1 MHESSYSRWKMAFW
15 DSFFLIIAVLVVLW
29 FFIRGFRLVR
39 DDDVGIVTRNM
50 FGPTLPQG
58 QIIATKG
65 EVGVQADI
73 LMPGLYWRI
82 PIIWKIERAPV
93 TKIKPGTIGIVE
105 SVEGRPIPTG
115 RLLADE
121 VPCNSFQ
128 DAKAFLDN
136 GGCKGPQVDTLRPGT
151 YRINTKVF
159 RIQEVPATE
168 VGREQVGVAIALD
181 GIPLPSGYNV
191 APEPAGDHKHFQDGQ
206 AFIRNQGYRGP
217 QLETLQPGEYYINPL
232 LFDVAMSDVAIV
244 PPGYVAVIISSVG
257 MELEKPPKEAPPVS
271 ETPNLG
277 QPVHELAETPLITS
291 KSERGILMEPVA
303 PGKYNL
309 NRIAYRVEYVPTSA
323 ITIDW
328 GEKNIVRETRTPFVP
343 GKPEGGESS
352 KVSEFFAYSQLKF
365 TSKDGFQLEVEVRL
379 IIRIPP
385 VNAPYVIARFGTV
398 TNLIEQVA
406 HPLIDSSFRNE
417 AGDRAAMDFVH
428 SRSTIQ
434 SAALEKVRKEFTS
447 YHVEVQGLLIAY
459 IKVDEKLLETQTRK
473 EIAVQQQQQ
482 YEQEAKAQERRIAVA
497 EKTARAD
504 KQVDVITAKL
514 SIDIATD
521 KAEALRKEAEGIR
534 DSTMTRADG
543 LSYEA
548 RKVGEGT
555 AAAYQAQTDVLGPE
569 RIAAIK
575 LIQEVA
581 AGKVTIT
588 PNVLVSGGENSPGGN
603 LINAILATWLTRE
616 APQDPGQKN

>member
-1 MHESSYSRWKMAFW
+1 MAFL
-15 DSFFLIIAVLVVLW
+15 DSFFIIVAVLVVLW
-29 FFIRGFRLVR
+29 FILKGFTLVR
-39 DDDVGIVTRNM
+39 DDDVGIVTRKM

-93 TKIKPGTIGIVE
+93 TKIKPGSIGVVE
-105 SVEGRPIPTG
+105 SIEGKPIPTG

-128 DAKAFLDN
+128 DAKAFLNN

-151 YRINTKVF
+151 YRVNTKVF
-159 RIQEVPATE
+159 RIQEVPATV

-181 GIPLPSGYNV
+181 GIPLPSGFNV
-191 APEPAGDHKHFQDGQ
+191 APEPTGDHKHFQDGQ

-217 QLETLQPGEYYINPL
+217 QLETLQPGEYYINPR
-232 LFDVAMSDVAIV
+232 LFEVAMSEVAVI

-257 MELEKPPKEAPPVS
+257 KELEKPQHEAPPVS
-271 ETPNLG
+271 ATPNLN
-277 QPVHELAETPLITS
+277 QPLHEAAETPLITS
-291 KSERGILMEPVA
+291 KSERGILVEPIA

-309 NRIAYRVEYVPTSA
+309 NRIAYRAEMVPTSA

-328 GEKNIVRETRTPFVP
+328 AEKNVIRET
-343 GKPEGGESS
+343 KPYAVGSRESVES
-352 KVSEFFAYSQLKF
+352 VKVSEFFTYSQLKF

-385 VNAPYVIARFGTV
+385 ANAPYVIARFGTV

-434 SAALEKVRKEFTS
+434 SAALEKVRKEFIS

-459 IKVDEKLLETQTRK
+459 IKVDEKLLETQTKK

-504 KQVDVITAKL
+504 KQMDVITAKL

-521 KAEALRKEAEGIR
+521 KAEAFRKEAEGIR
-534 DSTMTRADG
+534 DATKTKADG
-543 LSYEA
+543 VSYEA
-548 RKVGEGT
+548 QKVGEGT
-555 AAAYQAQTDVLGPE
+555 AAAYKAQTDVLGPE

-575 LIQEVA
+575 LIQEIA

-588 PNVLVSGGENSPGGN
+588 PNVLVSGGENNQGGN
-603 LINAILATWLTRE
+603 LFNAILATWLTKE
-616 APQDPGQKN
+616 TTQIAKQQK

>member
-1 MHESSYSRWKMAFW
+1 VIAE
-15 DSFFLIIAVLVVLW
+15 LIILIG
-29 FFIRGFRLVR
+29 FFIIFVLPGFTLVR
-39 DDDVGIVTRNM
+39 DDEVGIVTRKMLGNS
-50 FGPTLPQG
+50 LPQG

-82 PIIWKIERAPV
+82 PVIWKIERAPV
-93 TKIKPGTIGIVE
+93 TMIKPAFIGVVE
-105 SVEGRPIPTG
+105 SIEGKPILTG
-115 RLLADE
+115 RLLGDE
-121 VPCNSFQ
+121 VDSNSFQ
-128 DAKAFLDN
+128 DAKAFLAN
-136 GGCKGPQVDTLRPGT
+136 GGCKGPQVAVLRPGT

-159 RIQEVPATE
+159 RIRESPAT
-168 VGREQVGVAIALD
+168 VVPRENVGVATAQD
-181 GIPLPSGYNV
+181 GTPLPSGFSI
-191 APEPAGDHKHFQDGQ
+191 APAPAADHKHFQDGQ
-206 AFIRNQGYRGP
+206 AFIRENGFRGP

-232 LFDVAMSDVAIV
+232 LFEVTMADVAIV

-257 MELEKPPKEAPPVS
+257 KELEKPQREAPKITD
-271 ETPNLG
+271 TPTLG
-277 QPVHELAETPLITS
+277 QPIHETVETPLITS
-291 KSERGILMEPVA
+291 KSERGILQEPVA

-309 NRIAYRVEYVPTSA
+309 NRIAYRAEMVPTSA

-328 GEKNIVRETRTPFVP
+328 AEKSMIRET
-343 GKPEGGESS
+343 KPYAISGGPSS
-352 KVSEFFAYSQLKF
+352 SVETYKVSEFFSYSQLKF

-385 VNAPYVIARFGTV
+385 ANAPYVIARFGSV
-398 TNLIEQVA
+398 NNLIEQVA

-428 SRSTIQ
+428 SRSMIQ
-434 SAALEKVRKEFTS
+434 SAALEKVRKEFES

-482 YEQEAKAQERRIAVA
+482 YDEEAKAQERRIAVA

-504 KQVDVITAKL
+504 KQMDVITAKL

-521 KAEALRKEAEGIR
+521 KAEAFRKEAEGIR
-534 DSTMTRADG
+534 DATKTKADG

-548 RKVGEGT
+548 EKVGEGT
-555 AAAYQAQTDVLGPE
+555 AAAYKAQTDVLGAE
-569 RIAAIK
+569 RVAAIK
-575 LIQEVA
+575 LIQEIA
-581 AGKVTIT
+581 AGNVTIT
-588 PNVLVSGGENSPGGN
+588 PNVLVSGEGGSGGN
-603 LINAILATWLTRE
+603 VVNAILATWLGQNT
-616 APQDPGQKN
+616 PQKTEQKK

>member
-1 MHESSYSRWKMAFW
+1 MAFL
-15 DSFFLIIAVLVVLW
+15 DSFLFIVAFLVVIW
-29 FFIRGFRLVR
+29 FILKGFTLVR
-39 DDDVGIVTRNM
+39 DDDVGIVTKKM
-50 FGPTLPQG
+50 FGATLPQG

-82 PIIWKIERAPV
+82 PIIWRIERAPV
-93 TKIKPGTIGIVE
+93 TKIKPAFIGVVE
-105 SVEGRPIPTG
+105 SIEGKPIPTG
-115 RLLADE
+115 RLLGDE

-128 DAKAFLDN
+128 DAKAFLNN

-159 RIQEVPATE
+159 RIQEVPAT
-168 VGREQVGVAIALD
+168 VVAREQVGVAIALD

-191 APEPAGDHKHFQDGQ
+191 APEPTGDHKHFQDGQ

-232 LFDVAMSDVAIV
+232 LFEVAMSEVAII

-257 MELEKPPKEAPPVS
+257 KELEKPQREAPPVS
-271 ETPNLG
+271 ATPSLG
-277 QPVHELAETPLITS
+277 QPLHEAAETPLITS
-291 KSERGILMEPVA
+291 KSERGILVEPIA

-309 NRIAYRVEYVPTSA
+309 NRIAYRAEMVPTSA

-328 GEKNIVRETRTPFVP
+328 AEKNVIRET
-343 GKPEGGESS
+343 KPYAIGSRESVES
-352 KVSEFFAYSQLKF
+352 VKVSEFFAYSQLKF

-385 VNAPYVIARFGTV
+385 ANAPYVIARFGTV

-434 SAALEKVRKEFTS
+434 SAALEKVRKEFIS

-459 IKVDEKLLETQTRK
+459 IKVDEKLLETQTKK

-504 KQVDVITAKL
+504 KQMDVITAKL

-521 KAEALRKEAEGIR
+521 KAEAFRKEAEGIR
-534 DSTMTRADG
+534 DATKTKADG
-543 LSYEA
+543 VSYEA
-548 RKVGEGT
+548 QKVGEGT
-555 AAAYQAQTDVLGPE
+555 AAAYKAQTDVLGPE

-575 LIQEVA
+575 LIQEIA

-588 PNVLVSGGENSPGGN
+588 PNVLVAGGENNQSGN
-603 LINAILATWLTRE
+603 LINAILATWLTKE
-616 APQDPGQKN
+616 TTQKAEQQK

>member
-1 MHESSYSRWKMAFW
+1 MAFF
-15 DSFFLIIAVLVVLW
+15 DSFLVIVAFLVVVW
-29 FFIRGFRLVR
+29 FILKGFTLVR
-39 DDDVGIVTRNM
+39 DDDVGIVTRKM
-50 FGPTLPQG
+50 FGSTLPQG

-93 TKIKPGTIGIVE
+93 TKIKPAFIGVVE
-105 SVEGRPIPTG
+105 SIEGKPIPTG

-128 DAKAFLDN
+128 DAQAFLNN

-159 RIQEVPATE
+159 RIQEVPAT
-168 VGREQVGVAIALD
+168 VVAREQVGVAIALD
-181 GIPLPSGYNV
+181 GISLPSGFNV
-191 APEPAGDHKHFQDGQ
+191 APEPTGDHKHFQDGQ

-232 LFDVAMSDVAIV
+232 LFEVEMTDVAIV

-257 MELEKPPKEAPPVS
+257 RELEKPQRNAPLIS

-277 QPVHELAETPLITS
+277 QPLHETIETPLITS
-291 KSERGILMEPVA
+291 KNERGILVEPIA

-309 NRIAYRVEYVPTSA
+309 NRIAYRAEIVPTSA

-328 GEKNIVRETRTPFVP
+328 AEKNIIRET
-343 GKPEGGESS
+343 KPYAAGSRDSVESV
-352 KVSEFFAYSQLKF
+352 KVSEFFTYSQLKF

-385 VNAPYVIARFGTV
+385 ANAPYVIARFGTV

-428 SRSTIQ
+428 SRSVIQ
-434 SAALEKVRKEFTS
+434 SAALEKVRREFIS

-459 IKVDEKLLETQTRK
+459 IKVDEKLLETQTKK

-482 YEQEAKAQERRIAVA
+482 YEQEAKAQEQRIAVA

-504 KQVDVITAKL
+504 KQMDVITAKL

-521 KAEALRKEAEGIR
+521 KAQAFRKEAEGIR
-534 DSTMTRADG
+534 DATKTKADG
-543 LSYEA
+543 VSYEA
-548 RKVGEGT
+548 QKVGEGT
-555 AAAYQAQTDVLGPE
+555 AAAYKAQTDVLGPE

-575 LIQEVA
+575 LIQEIA

-588 PNVLVSGGENSPGGN
+588 PNVLVSGGENNQGGN
-603 LINAILATWLTRE
+603 LVNAILATWLTKE
-616 APQDPGQKN
+616 TTQKAEQQK

>member
-1 MHESSYSRWKMAFW
+1 MVLFE
-15 DSFFLIIAVLVVLW
+15 FFVWSVTIIAVLFLLW
-29 FFIRGFRLVR
+29 LFLAGFKLVR
-39 DDDVGIVTRNM
+39 DDDVGIVTKNM
-50 FGPTLPQG
+50 LGASLPQG

-82 PIIWKIERAPV
+82 PIIWKIERMPV
-93 TKIKPGTIGIVE
+93 TKIKPGSLGVVE
-105 SVEGRPIPTG
+105 SIEGKPIPTG

-191 APEPAGDHKHFQDGQ
+191 APDPTGDHKHFQDGQ
-206 AFIRNQGYRGP
+206 AFIRNQGFRGP

-257 MELEKPPKEAPPVS
+257 KDLEKPSKEAPPVS
-271 ETPNLG
+271 EMPTLG
-277 QPVHELAETPLITS
+277 HPTHEAAETPLITS
-291 KSERGILMEPVA
+291 KSERGILMDPVA
-303 PGKYNL
+303 PGKSQPEP
-309 NRIAYRVEYVPTSA
+309 YRVP
-323 ITIDW
+323 
-328 GEKNIVRETRTPFVP
+328 GRVRAHQRDHHRLGREECCPRDPDPLCP
-343 GKPEGGESS
+343 GRPDTGESS

-521 KAEALRKEAEGIR
+521 KAEAFRREAEGIR
-534 DSTMTRADG
+534 DATKTKADG

-548 RKVGEGT
+548 EKVGQGT
-555 AAAYQAQTDVLGPE
+555 AAAYKAQTDVLGPE

-575 LIQEVA
+575 LIQEIA
-581 AGKVTIT
+581 TGKVTIT
-588 PNVLVSGGENSPGGN
+588 PNVLVSGGDGSQSGN
-603 LINAILATWLTRE
+603 LINAILATWLTKDT
-616 APQDPGQKN
+616 PQNAEIKK

>member
-1 MHESSYSRWKMAFW
+1 MELF
-15 DSFFLIIAVLVVLW
+15 DFFLGSFIFIALLFMAW
-29 FFIRGFRLVR
+29 LFIAGFRLVR
-39 DDDVGIVTRNM
+39 DDDVGIVTRKM

-58 QIIATKG
+58 KIIATKG

-82 PIIWKIERAPV
+82 PIIWKIERMPV
-93 TKIKPGTIGIVE
+93 TKIKPASIGVVE
-105 SVEGRPIPTG
+105 SIEGRPIPTG

-121 VPCNSFQ
+121 VACNSFQ
-128 DAKAFLDN
+128 DAQAFLNN

-159 RIQEVPATE
+159 RIQEVPATI
-168 VGREQVGVAIALD
+168 VSREQVGVAIALD
-181 GIPLPSGYNV
+181 GISLPSGFNV
-191 APEPAGDHKHFQDGQ
+191 APEPTGDHKHFQDGQ

-232 LFDVAMSDVAIV
+232 LFEVAMSEVAVV

-257 MELEKPPKEAPPVS
+257 KELESPQKDAPPIS
-271 ETPNLG
+271 ATPNLG
-277 QPVHELAETPLITS
+277 QPLHETVETPLITS
-291 KSERGILMEPVA
+291 KSERGILVDPIA

-309 NRIAYRVEYVPTSA
+309 NRIAYRAEMVPTSA

-328 GEKNIVRETRTPFVP
+328 AEKNIIRETKTYAAGSR
-343 GKPEGGESS
+343 ESVES
-352 KVSEFFAYSQLKF
+352 MKVSEFFTYSQLKF

-385 VNAPYVIARFGTV
+385 ANAPYVIARFGTV

-428 SRSTIQ
+428 SRSIIQ

-459 IKVDEKLLETQTRK
+459 IKVDEKLLETQTKK

-504 KQVDVITAKL
+504 KQMDVITAKL

-521 KAEALRKEAEGIR
+521 KAEAFRKEAEGIR
-534 DSTMTRADG
+534 DATKTKADG

-548 RKVGEGT
+548 QKVGEGT
-555 AAAYQAQTDVLGPE
+555 AAAYKAQTDVLGPE

-575 LIQEVA
+575 LIQEIA

-588 PNVLVSGGENSPGGN
+588 PNVLVAGGEGNQSGN
-603 LINAILATWLTRE
+603 LINAILATWLTN
-616 APQDPGQKN
+616 DTMQKAEQKK

>member
-1 MHESSYSRWKMAFW
+1 MVLFELFLWSVIIIAALFIVW
-15 DSFFLIIAVLVVLW
+15 FFLA
-29 FFIRGFRLVR
+29 GFALVR
-39 DDDVGIVTRNM
+39 DDNVGIVTKNM
-50 FGPTLPQG
+50 FGTTLPQG

-73 LMPGLYWRI
+73 LMPGLYWRV
-82 PIIWKIERAPV
+82 PIIWRIEKGPV
-93 TKIKPGTIGIVE
+93 TKIKPGSLGVVE
-105 SVEGRPIPTG
+105 SIEGRPIPTG

-257 MELEKPPKEAPPVS
+257 MELEKPSHEAPPVS
-271 ETPNLG
+271 ETPTLG
-277 QPVHELAETPLITS
+277 HPTHEAAETPLITS
-291 KSERGILMEPVA
+291 KSERGILMDPVA

-309 NRIAYRVEYVPTSA
+309 NRIAYRAEFVPTSA

-328 GEKNIVRETRTPFVP
+328 GEKNVVRETRTTYIS
-343 GKPEGGESS
+343 GKSDSGESA

-428 SRSTIQ
+428 SRSVIQ
-434 SAALEKVRKEFTS
+434 MAALEKVRKEFTS

-482 YEQEAKAQERRIAVA
+482 YEQEAKAQEQRIAVA

-521 KAEALRKEAEGIR
+521 KAQALRKEAEGIR
-534 DSTMTRADG
+534 DSTKTKADG

-548 RKVGEGT
+548 QKVGEGT
-555 AAAYQAQTDVLGPE
+555 AAAYKAQTDVLGPE

-581 AGKVTIT
+581 AGNVTIT
-588 PNVLVSGGENSPGGN
+588 PNVLVSGGEGGQGSN
-603 LINAILATWLTRE
+603 LINAILATWLTKE
-616 APQDPGQKN
+616 TPQKAEIKK

>member
-1 MHESSYSRWKMAFW
+1 MIELI
-15 DSFFLIIAVLVVLW
+15 FLGIVILIFVLTGLT
-29 FFIRGFRLVR
+29 LVR
-39 DDDVGIVTRNM
+39 DDEVGIVTRKM

-58 QIIATKG
+58 QIIATKK

-73 LMPGLYWRI
+73 LMPGLYFRI
-82 PIIWKIERAPV
+82 PLFWKIQRAPV
-93 TKIKPGTIGIVE
+93 TKIRPSFIGVVE
-105 SVEGRPIPTG
+105 SIEGRPIPTG

-121 VPCNSFQ
+121 IDCNSFQ
-128 DAKAFLDN
+128 DARKFLEH
-136 GGCKGPQVDTLRPGT
+136 GGCKGPQVAALRPGS

-159 RIQEVPATE
+159 RI
-168 VGREQVGVAIALD
+168 RELPVTVVSKERVGVAIALD
-181 GIPLPSGYNV
+181 GIPLPSGYSV
-191 APEPAGDHKHFQDGQ
+191 APEPVGDHKHFQDGQ
-206 AFIRNQGYRGP
+206 AFIANKGFRGP
-217 QLETLQPGEYYINPL
+217 QLETLQPGEYYMNPL
-232 LFDVAMSDVAIV
+232 LFEVNMSDVATV

-257 MELEKPPKEAPPVS
+257 RDLEKPQPEAP
-271 ETPNLG
+271 EITQDPNLE
-277 QPVHELAETPLITS
+277 QPLHETIETPLITS
-291 KSERGILMEPVA
+291 KSERGILREPVA

-309 NRIAYRVEYVPTSA
+309 NRIAYRAELVPTSA

-328 GEKNIVRETRTPFVP
+328 AEKPGIRETKVP
-343 GKPEGGESS
+343 SIAPKPENIETP
-352 KVSEFFAYSQLKF
+352 KVAEFFSYSELKF

-385 VNAPYVIARFGTV
+385 SNAPYVIARFGSV
-398 TNLIEQVA
+398 NNLIEQVA

-434 SAALEKVRKEFTS
+434 SAALDKVKKEFTS

-482 YEQEAKAQERRIAVA
+482 YSEEAKAQEQRIAVS

-504 KQVDVITAKL
+504 KQMDVITAKL

-521 KAEALRKEAEGIR
+521 KAQALRKEAEGIR
-534 DSTMTRADG
+534 DSTKTQADG
-543 LSYEA
+543 LAYEA
-548 RKVGEGT
+548 QKVGEGT
-555 AAAYQAQTDVLGPE
+555 AAAYKAQTDVLGPE

-575 LIQEVA
+575 LIQEIA
-581 AGKVTIT
+581 NGKVTIT
-588 PNVLVSGGENSPGGN
+588 PNVLVSGDNNQGGN
-603 LINAILATWLTRE
+603 LVNAILATWLTNG
-616 APQDPGQKN
+616 APERIPEKPKSPE

>member
-1 MHESSYSRWKMAFW
+1 MAFL
-15 DSFFLIIAVLVVLW
+15 DSFFIIVVFLVVVW
-29 FFIRGFRLVR
+29 FILRGFTLVR
-39 DDDVGIVTRNM
+39 DDDVGIVTRKM

-82 PIIWKIERAPV
+82 PIIWRIERAPV
-93 TKIKPGTIGIVE
+93 TRIKPAFIGVVE
-105 SVEGRPIPTG
+105 SIEGKPIPTG

-128 DAKAFLDN
+128 DAQAFLNN

-159 RIQEVPATE
+159 KIQEVPATI
-168 VGREQVGVAIALD
+168 VAREQVGVAIALD
-181 GIPLPSGYNV
+181 GISLPGGYNV
-191 APEPAGDHKHFQDGQ
+191 APEPTGDHKHFQDGQ

-217 QLETLQPGEYYINPL
+217 QLETLQPGEYYINPR
-232 LFDVAMSDVAIV
+232 LFEVAMSEVAIV

-257 MELEKPPKEAPPVS
+257 KELEKSPKNAPLIS
-271 ETPNLG
+271 DTPTLG
-277 QPVHELAETPLITS
+277 QPLHDAVETPLITS
-291 KSERGILMEPVA
+291 RNERGILVDPVA

-309 NRIAYRVEYVPTSA
+309 NRIAYRAEIVPTSA

-328 GEKNIVRETRTPFVP
+328 AEKNVIRET
-343 GKPEGGESS
+343 KPYATVNQESGESA
-352 KVSEFFAYSQLKF
+352 KVSEFFTYSQLKF

-385 VNAPYVIARFGTV
+385 ANAPYVIARFGTV

-428 SRSTIQ
+428 SRSVIQ
-434 SAALEKVRKEFTS
+434 SAALEKVRKEFIS

-459 IKVDEKLLETQTRK
+459 IKVDEKLLETQTKK

-482 YEQEAKAQERRIAVA
+482 YEQEAKAQEQRIAVA

-504 KQVDVITAKL
+504 KQMDVITAKL

-521 KAEALRKEAEGIR
+521 KAEALRKEAEGVR
-534 DSTMTRADG
+534 DSTKTRADG

-548 RKVGEGT
+548 QKVGEGT
-555 AAAYQAQTDVLGPE
+555 AAAYKAQTDVLGPE

-575 LIQEVA
+575 LIQEIA
-581 AGKVTIT
+581 AGNVTIT
-588 PNVLVSGGENSPGGN
+588 PNVLVSGGESNQSGN

-616 APQDPGQKN
+616 KPQPAEQKK

>member
-1 MHESSYSRWKMAFW
+1 MVLLELFVV
-15 DSFFLIIAVLVVLW
+15 SFMIVAVLFVLW
-29 FFIRGFRLVR
+29 FIIAGFALVR
-39 DDDVGIVTRNM
+39 DDDVGIVTRKM

-73 LMPGLYWRI
+73 LMPGLYWMI
-82 PIIWKIERAPV
+82 PIIWKIEKAPV
-93 TKIKPGTIGIVE
+93 TKIKPGFLGVVE
-105 SVEGRPIPTG
+105 SIEGKPIVTG

-121 VPCNSFQ
+121 VPSNSFQ
-128 DAKAFLDN
+128 DAKAFLNN

-159 RIQEVPATE
+159 KILEVPATE
-168 VGREQVGVAIALD
+168 VGREQVGIAIALD

-191 APEPAGDHKHFQDGQ
+191 APEPESDHKHFQDGQ
-206 AFIRNQGYRGP
+206 AFIRNGGYRGP

-232 LFDVAMSDVAIV
+232 LFNIAMTDVAIV

-257 MELEKPPKEAPPVS
+257 MELEKPQKRAPAIAEEP
-271 ETPNLG
+271 TLG
-277 QPVHELAETPLITS
+277 QPVHEHAETPLITS
-291 KSERGILMEPVA
+291 KSERGILMDPVA

-309 NRIAYRVEYVPTSA
+309 NRIAYRAEFVPTSA

-328 GEKNIVRETRTPFVP
+328 GEKNVVRETRTPYVAGRP
-343 GKPEGGESS
+343 DSVESA

-428 SRSTIQ
+428 SRSVIQ

-459 IKVDEKLLETQTRK
+459 IKVDEKLLETQTKK

-504 KQVDVITAKL
+504 KQTDVIAAKL

-521 KAEALRKEAEGIR
+521 KAEAMRKEAEGIR
-534 DSTMTRADG
+534 DATRTKADG
-543 LSYEA
+543 ASYEA
-548 RKVGEGT
+548 QKVGEGT
-555 AAAYQAQTDVLGPE
+555 AAAYKAQTDVLGPE

-581 AGKVTIT
+581 AGNITIT
-588 PNVLVSGGENSPGGN
+588 PNVLVAGGEAGQGSN
-603 LINAILATWLTRE
+603 LFNAILASWLTKE
-616 APQDPGQKN
+616 TPQKPEMKK

>member
-1 MHESSYSRWKMAFW
+1 MELF
-15 DSFFLIIAVLVVLW
+15 DFFLWSLILITLLFLAWLFIA
-29 FFIRGFRLVR
+29 GFRLVR
-39 DDDVGIVTRNM
+39 DDDVGIVTRKM
-50 FGPTLPQG
+50 FGSTLPQG

-82 PIIWKIERAPV
+82 PIIWKIERMPV
-93 TKIKPGTIGIVE
+93 TKIKPASIGVVE
-105 SVEGRPIPTG
+105 SIEGKPIPTG
-115 RLLADE
+115 RLLGDE

-128 DAKAFLDN
+128 DAKVFLDN

-159 RIQEVPATE
+159 KIQEVPAT
-168 VGREQVGVAIALD
+168 VVAREQVGVAIALD
-181 GIPLPSGYNV
+181 GISLPGGFNV
-191 APEPAGDHKHFQDGQ
+191 APEPTGDHKHFQDGQ

-232 LFDVAMSDVAIV
+232 LFEVAMSEVAVV

-257 MELEKPPKEAPPVS
+257 KELEKPQVEAPPITA
-271 ETPNLG
+271 TPNLG
-277 QPVHELAETPLITS
+277 QPLHETVETPLITS
-291 KSERGILMEPVA
+291 KSERGILVDPVA

-309 NRIAYRVEYVPTSA
+309 NRIAYRAEMVPTSA

-328 GEKNIVRETRTPFVP
+328 AEKNIIRETKTMVQGRADPT
-343 GKPEGGESS
+343 ESV
-352 KVSEFFAYSQLKF
+352 KVSEFFTYSQLKF

-385 VNAPYVIARFGTV
+385 ANAPYVIARFGTV

-428 SRSTIQ
+428 SRSMIQ

-459 IKVDEKLLETQTRK
+459 IKVDEKLLETQTKK

-504 KQVDVITAKL
+504 KQMDVITAKL

-521 KAEALRKEAEGIR
+521 KAEAFRREAEGIR
-534 DSTMTRADG
+534 DATKTKADG

-548 RKVGEGT
+548 QKVGEGT
-555 AAAYQAQTDVLGPE
+555 AAAYKAQTDVLGPE

-575 LIQEVA
+575 LIQEIA

-588 PNVLVSGGENSPGGN
+588 PNVLVSGGENNQSGN
-603 LINAILATWLTRE
+603 LINAILATWLTNDATE
-616 APQDPGQKN
+616 KAEQKK

>member
-1 MHESSYSRWKMAFW
+1 MALL
-15 DSFFLIIAVLVVLW
+15 DSIFFSIAFLVAAWFVL
-29 FFIRGFRLVR
+29 RGFTLVR
-39 DDDVGIVTRNM
+39 DDDVGIVTRKM
-50 FGPTLPQG
+50 FGPILPQG

-82 PIIWKIERAPV
+82 PVIWKIERAPV
-93 TKIKPGTIGIVE
+93 TKIKPGSIGVVE
-105 SVEGRPIPTG
+105 SIEGKPIPTG

-159 RIQEVPATE
+159 KIQEVPATV

-181 GIPLPSGYNV
+181 GISLPGGFNV
-191 APEPAGDHKHFQDGQ
+191 APEPTGDHKHFQDGQ

-232 LFDVAMSDVAIV
+232 LFEVAMAEVAVV

-257 MELEKPPKEAPPVS
+257 KELEKPQRNAPPVS
-271 ETPNLG
+271 EFPTLG
-277 QPVHELAETPLITS
+277 QPLHETVETPLITS
-291 KSERGILMEPVA
+291 KNERGILVEPIA

-309 NRIAYRVEYVPTSA
+309 NRIAYRAEIVPTSA

-328 GEKNIVRETRTPFVP
+328 AEKNIIRETRTMVP
-343 GKPEGGESS
+343 GRAESVES
-352 KVSEFFAYSQLKF
+352 VKVSEFFTYSQLKF

-385 VNAPYVIARFGTV
+385 ANAPYVIARFGTV

-434 SAALEKVRKEFTS
+434 SAALEKVRREFIS

-521 KAEALRKEAEGIR
+521 RAEALRKEAEGVR
-534 DSTMTRADG
+534 DSTKTRADG
-543 LSYEA
+543 ISYEA
-548 RKVGEGT
+548 QKVGEGT
-555 AAAYQAQTDVLGPE
+555 AAAYKAQTDVLGPE

-575 LIQEVA
+575 LIQEIA
-581 AGKVTIT
+581 AGNVTIT
-588 PNVLVSGGENSPGGN
+588 PNVLVAGGDTNQGGN
-603 LINAILATWLTRE
+603 LVNAILATWLTKE
-616 APQDPGQKN
+616 TPQKAEQKK

>member
-1 MHESSYSRWKMAFW
+1 MAFLGFGFVEW
-15 DSFFLIIAVLVVLW
+15 VFLFIAFLFVFW
-29 FFIRGFRLVR
+29 FFVAGLRLVR
-39 DDDVGIVTRNM
+39 DDDVGIVTKKM
-50 FGPTLPQG
+50 FGRTLPQG

-93 TKIKPGTIGIVE
+93 TKIKPAFIGVVE
-105 SVEGRPIPTG
+105 SIEGKPIPTG

-128 DAKAFLDN
+128 DAQAFLTN
-136 GGCKGPQVDTLRPGT
+136 GGSKGPQVDTLRPGT

-159 RIQEVPATE
+159 RIQEVPATI

-181 GIPLPSGYNV
+181 GIPLPSGYNI
-191 APEPAGDHKHFQDGQ
+191 APEPTGDHKHFQDGQ
-206 AFIRNQGYRGP
+206 AFIRNQGFRGP
-217 QLETLQPGEYYINPL
+217 QLETLQPGDYYINPL
-232 LFDVAMSDVAIV
+232 LFEVALSDVAVV

-257 MELEKPPKEAPPVS
+257 KELEKPQVAAPPIS
-271 ETPNLG
+271 ATPNLG
-277 QPVHELAETPLITS
+277 QPVHEAAETPLITS
-291 KSERGILMEPVA
+291 KSERGILMEPIA

-309 NRIAYRVEYVPTSA
+309 NRLAYRAEMVPTSA

-328 GEKNIVRETRTPFVP
+328 AEKNIIRETRTMVP
-343 GKPEGGESS
+343 GRTDSVESV
-352 KVSEFFAYSQLKF
+352 KVSEFFTYSQLKF

-434 SAALEKVRKEFTS
+434 SAALEKVRREFTS

-459 IKVDEKLLETQTRK
+459 IKVDEKLLETQTKK

-521 KAEALRKEAEGIR
+521 RAEALRKEAEGIR
-534 DSTMTRADG
+534 DSTKTKADG

-548 RKVGEGT
+548 QKVGEGT
-555 AAAYQAQTDVLGPE
+555 AAAYKSQTDVLGPE

-575 LIQEVA
+575 LIQEIA

-588 PNVLVSGGENSPGGN
+588 PNVLVAGGEGSQGGN
-603 LINAILATWLTRE
+603 LINAILATWLTKE
-616 APQDPGQKN
+616 TPQNAEMKK

>member
-1 MHESSYSRWKMAFW
+1 MGFI
-15 DSFFLIIAVLVVLW
+15 DSFLLIVAVLIVLW

-82 PIIWKIERAPV
+82 PVIWKIERAPV
-93 TKIKPGTIGIVE
+93 TKIKPGFLGVVE
-105 SVEGRPIPTG
+105 SIEGRPIATG
-115 RLLADE
+115 RLLGDE
-121 VPCNSFQ
+121 VTCNSFQ

-159 RIQEVPATE
+159 KIQEVPATE
-168 VGREQVGVAIALD
+168 VTREQVGIAIALD

-191 APEPAGDHKHFQDGQ
+191 APEPSGDHKHFQDGQ
-206 AFIRNQGYRGP
+206 AFIRNGGYRGP

-232 LFDVAMSDVAIV
+232 LFNVAMTEVAVV

-257 MELEKPPKEAPPVS
+257 KELEKPPRDAPPIT
-271 ETPNLG
+271 ETPTLG
-277 QPVHELAETPLITS
+277 QPVHEHAETPLITS

-309 NRIAYRVEYVPTSA
+309 NTIAYRAEIVPTSA

-328 GEKNIVRETRTPFVP
+328 GEKNVVRETRPYMT
-343 GKPEGGESS
+343 GKPDVPVSA

-428 SRSTIQ
+428 SRSVIQ

-459 IKVDEKLLETQTRK
+459 IKVDEKLLETQTKK

-504 KQVDVITAKL
+504 KQTDVIAAKL

-521 KAEALRKEAEGIR
+521 KAEAMRKEAEGIR
-534 DSTMTRADG
+534 DATKTKADG
-543 LSYEA
+543 VSYEA
-548 RKVGEGT
+548 QKVGEGT
-555 AAAYQAQTDVLGPE
+555 AAAYKAQTDVLGPE

-581 AGKVTIT
+581 AGNVTIT
-588 PNVLVSGGENSPGGN
+588 PSVLVSGGEPGQGSN
-603 LINAILATWLTRE
+603 LFNAILASWLAKET
-616 APQDPGQKN
+616 PQKAEPKK

>member
-1 MHESSYSRWKMAFW
+1 MAVL
-15 DSFFLIIAVLVVLW
+15 DSFFIVVAFLVVAW
-29 FFIRGFRLVR
+29 FIIRGFRLVR
-39 DDDVGIVTRNM
+39 DDDVGIVTRKM

-93 TKIKPGTIGIVE
+93 TKIKPGSIGVVE
-105 SVEGRPIPTG
+105 SIEGKPIPTG

-128 DAKAFLDN
+128 DAKTFLNN
-136 GGCKGPQVDTLRPGT
+136 GGCKGPQVDILHPGT

-159 RIQEVPATE
+159 KIQEVPATE

-181 GIPLPSGYNV
+181 GISLPSGFNV
-191 APEPAGDHKHFQDGQ
+191 APEPTGDHKHFQDGQ

-232 LFDVAMSDVAIV
+232 LFDVAMSEVAVI

-257 MELEKPPKEAPPVS
+257 KELEKPQHEAPPVS
-271 ETPNLG
+271 ATPNLG
-277 QPVHELAETPLITS
+277 QPLHEAAETPLITS
-291 KSERGILMEPVA
+291 KSERGILVDPIA

-309 NRIAYRVEYVPTSA
+309 NRIAYRAEMVPTSA

-328 GEKNIVRETRTPFVP
+328 AEKNIIRETRTMIP
-343 GKPEGGESS
+343 GRTESVES
-352 KVSEFFAYSQLKF
+352 VKVSEFFAYSQLKF

-385 VNAPYVIARFGTV
+385 ANAPYVIARFGTV

-434 SAALEKVRKEFTS
+434 SAALEKVRREFIS

-459 IKVDEKLLETQTRK
+459 IKVDEKLLETQTKK

-504 KQVDVITAKL
+504 KQMDVITAKL

-521 KAEALRKEAEGIR
+521 RAEAFRKEAEGIR
-534 DSTMTRADG
+534 DATKTKADG
-543 LSYEA
+543 VSYEA
-548 RKVGEGT
+548 QKVGEGT
-555 AAAYQAQTDVLGPE
+555 AAAYKAQTDVLGPE

-575 LIQEVA
+575 LIQEIA

-588 PNVLVSGGENSPGGN
+588 PNVLVAGGENTQSGN
-603 LINAILATWLTRE
+603 LINAILATWLTKE
-616 APQDPGQKN
+616 TPQKPE

>member
-1 MHESSYSRWKMAFW
+1 MELF
-15 DSFFLIIAVLVVLW
+15 DFFLWSLILIALLFLVWL
-29 FFIRGFRLVR
+29 FIAGFRLVR
-39 DDDVGIVTRNM
+39 DDDVGIVTRKM
-50 FGPTLPQG
+50 FGSTLPQG

-82 PIIWKIERAPV
+82 PIIWKIERMPV
-93 TKIKPGTIGIVE
+93 TKIKPASIGVVE
-105 SVEGRPIPTG
+105 SIEGKPIPTG
-115 RLLADE
+115 RLLGDE

-128 DAKAFLDN
+128 DAKVFLDN

-159 RIQEVPATE
+159 KIQEVPAT
-168 VGREQVGVAIALD
+168 VVAREQVGVAIALD
-181 GIPLPSGYNV
+181 GISLPGGFNV
-191 APEPAGDHKHFQDGQ
+191 APEPTGDHKHFQDGQ

-232 LFDVAMSDVAIV
+232 LFEVAMSEVAVV

-257 MELEKPPKEAPPVS
+257 KELEKPQVEAPPITA
-271 ETPNLG
+271 TPNLG
-277 QPVHELAETPLITS
+277 QPLHETVETPLITS
-291 KSERGILMEPVA
+291 KSERGILVDPVA

-309 NRIAYRVEYVPTSA
+309 NRIAYRAEMVPTSA

-328 GEKNIVRETRTPFVP
+328 AEKNIIRETKTMVQGRADPT
-343 GKPEGGESS
+343 ESV
-352 KVSEFFAYSQLKF
+352 KVSEFFTYSQLKF

-385 VNAPYVIARFGTV
+385 ANAPYVIARFGTV

-428 SRSTIQ
+428 SRSMIQ

-459 IKVDEKLLETQTRK
+459 IKVDEKLLETQTKK

-504 KQVDVITAKL
+504 KQMDVITAKL

-521 KAEALRKEAEGIR
+521 KAEAFRREAEGIR
-534 DSTMTRADG
+534 DATKTKADG

-548 RKVGEGT
+548 QKVGEGT
-555 AAAYQAQTDVLGPE
+555 AAAYKAQTDVLGPE

-575 LIQEVA
+575 LIQEIA

-588 PNVLVSGGENSPGGN
+588 PNVLVSGGENNQSGN
-603 LINAILATWLTRE
+603 LINAILATWLTNDATE
-616 APQDPGQKN
+616 KAEQKK

>member
-1 MHESSYSRWKMAFW
+1 MAFF
-15 DSFFLIIAVLVVLW
+15 DSFFLIVAFLVVAW
-29 FFIRGFRLVR
+29 FILKGFTLVR
-39 DDDVGIVTRNM
+39 DDDVGIVTRKM
-50 FGPTLPQG
+50 LGSTLPQG

-82 PIIWKIERAPV
+82 PIIWKIERAQV
-93 TKIKPGTIGIVE
+93 TKIKPAFIGTVE
-105 SVEGRPIPTG
+105 SIEGQPIPTG
-115 RLLADE
+115 RLLGDE

-128 DAKAFLDN
+128 DAKAFLNN

-151 YRINTKVF
+151 YRVNTKVF
-159 RIQEVPATE
+159 RIQEVPAT
-168 VGREQVGVAIALD
+168 VVAREQVGVAIALD
-181 GIPLPSGYNV
+181 GISLPSGFNV
-191 APEPAGDHKHFQDGQ
+191 APEPTGDHKHFQDGQ

-232 LFDVAMSDVAIV
+232 LFEVEMTDVAIV

-257 MELEKPPKEAPPVS
+257 KELEKPQRNAPLIS

-277 QPVHELAETPLITS
+277 QPLHEPVETPLITS
-291 KSERGILMEPVA
+291 KNERGILVEPIA

-309 NRIAYRVEYVPTSA
+309 NRIAYRAEIVPTSA

-328 GEKNIVRETRTPFVP
+328 AEKNIIRET
-343 GKPEGGESS
+343 KPYATGSKDSGESM
-352 KVSEFFAYSQLKF
+352 KVSEFFTYSQLKF

-385 VNAPYVIARFGTV
+385 ANAPYVIARFGTV

-428 SRSTIQ
+428 SRSVIQ
-434 SAALEKVRKEFTS
+434 SAALEKVRREFIS

-459 IKVDEKLLETQTRK
+459 IKVDEKLLETQTKK

-482 YEQEAKAQERRIAVA
+482 YEQEAKAQEQRIAVA

-504 KQVDVITAKL
+504 KQMDVITAKL

-521 KAEALRKEAEGIR
+521 KAEAFRREAEGIR
-534 DSTMTRADG
+534 DATKTKADG
-543 LSYEA
+543 VSYEA
-548 RKVGEGT
+548 QKVGEGT
-555 AAAYQAQTDVLGPE
+555 AAAYKAQTDVLGPE

-575 LIQEVA
+575 LIQEIA
-581 AGKVTIT
+581 AGNVTIT
-588 PNVLVSGGENSPGGN
+588 PNVLVAGGENNQSGN

-616 APQDPGQKN
+616 TPQKAEIKK

>member
-1 MHESSYSRWKMAFW
+1 MVLFEFLFMSFLFIAFLFVAW
-15 DSFFLIIAVLVVLW
+15 LIIA
-29 FFIRGFRLVR
+29 GFCLVR
-39 DDDVGIVTRNM
+39 DDDVGIVTRKM

-93 TKIKPGTIGIVE
+93 TKIKPASIGVVE
-105 SVEGRPIPTG
+105 SIEGKPIPTG
-115 RLLADE
+115 RLLGDE

-128 DAKAFLDN
+128 DARTFLTS

-159 RIQEVPATE
+159 KIQEVPATV

-181 GIPLPSGYNV
+181 GISLPSGYNV
-191 APEPAGDHKHFQDGQ
+191 APEPTGDHKHFQDGQ

-232 LFDVAMSDVAIV
+232 LFEVAMSDVAVV

-257 MELEKPPKEAPPVS
+257 KELEKPQVDAPSVS
-271 ETPNLG
+271 ATPTLG
-277 QPVHELAETPLITS
+277 QPLHEPSETPLITS
-291 KSERGILMEPVA
+291 KSERGILVDPIA

-309 NRIAYRVEYVPTSA
+309 NRIAYRAEMVPTSA

-328 GEKNIVRETRTPFVP
+328 AEKNVIRETRTMVP
-343 GKPEGGESS
+343 GRVDPVESV
-352 KVSEFFAYSQLKF
+352 KVSEFFTYSQLKF

-385 VNAPYVIARFGTV
+385 ANAPYVIARFGTV

-428 SRSTIQ
+428 SRSMIQ

-459 IKVDEKLLETQTRK
+459 IKVDEKLLETQTKK

-504 KQVDVITAKL
+504 KQMDVITAKL

-521 KAEALRKEAEGIR
+521 KAEAFRKEAEGIR
-534 DSTMTRADG
+534 DATKTKADG

-548 RKVGEGT
+548 QKVGEGT
-555 AAAYQAQTDVLGPE
+555 AAAYKAQTDVLGPE

-575 LIQEVA
+575 LIQEIA
-581 AGKVTIT
+581 TGKVTIT
-588 PNVLVSGGENSPGGN
+588 PNVLVAGGEGNQSGN

-616 APQDPGQKN
+616 TPQTEQKK

>member
-1 MHESSYSRWKMAFW
+1 MAFL
-15 DSFFLIIAVLVVLW
+15 DSFFIIVAFLVVVW
-29 FFIRGFRLVR
+29 FILRGFTLVR
-39 DDDVGIVTRNM
+39 DDDVGIVTRKM

-73 LMPGLYWRI
+73 LMPALYWRI

-93 TKIKPGTIGIVE
+93 TKIKPGSIGVVE
-105 SVEGRPIPTG
+105 SIEGKPIPTG

-121 VPCNSFQ
+121 VLCNSFQ
-128 DAKAFLDN
+128 DAKAFLNN

-159 RIQEVPATE
+159 KIQEVPAT
-168 VGREQVGVAIALD
+168 VVAREQVGVAIALD
-181 GIPLPSGYNV
+181 GIPLPSGFNV
-191 APEPAGDHKHFQDGQ
+191 APEPTGDHKHFQDGQ

-217 QLETLQPGEYYINPL
+217 QLETLQPGEYYINPR
-232 LFDVAMSDVAIV
+232 LFEVAMSEVAVI

-257 MELEKPPKEAPPVS
+257 KELEKPQHEAPPVS
-271 ETPNLG
+271 ATPTLG
-277 QPVHELAETPLITS
+277 QPLHEPAETPLITS
-291 KSERGILMEPVA
+291 KSERGILVEPIA

-309 NRIAYRVEYVPTSA
+309 NRIAYRAEMVPTSA

-328 GEKNIVRETRTPFVP
+328 AEKNVIRET
-343 GKPEGGESS
+343 KPYAIGSRESVES
-352 KVSEFFAYSQLKF
+352 VKVSEFFTYSQLKF

-385 VNAPYVIARFGTV
+385 ANAPYVIARFGTV

-434 SAALEKVRKEFTS
+434 SAALEKVRKEFIC

-459 IKVDEKLLETQTRK
+459 IKVDEKLLETQTKK

-504 KQVDVITAKL
+504 KQMDVITAKL

-521 KAEALRKEAEGIR
+521 KAEAFRKEAEGIR
-534 DSTMTRADG
+534 DATKTKADG

-548 RKVGEGT
+548 QKVGEGT
-555 AAAYQAQTDVLGPE
+555 AAAYKAQTDVLGPE

-575 LIQEVA
+575 LIQEIA

-588 PNVLVSGGENSPGGN
+588 PNVLVAGGENNQSGN
-603 LINAILATWLTRE
+603 LISAILATWLTKE
-616 APQDPGQKN
+616 TPQKAEQQK

>member
-1 MHESSYSRWKMAFW
+1 MVLFEL
-15 DSFFLIIAVLVVLW
+15 FLWSVIIFAALFVLW
-29 FFIRGFRLVR
+29 FFIAGFALVR
-39 DDDVGIVTRNM
+39 DDNVGVVTRNM

-73 LMPGLYWRI
+73 LMPGLYWRV

-93 TKIKPGTIGIVE
+93 TKIKPGSIGIVE
-105 SVEGRPIPTG
+105 SVEGQPIPTG

-128 DAKAFLDN
+128 DAKAFLNN

-168 VGREQVGVAIALD
+168 VGRERVGVAIALD

-232 LFDVAMSDVAIV
+232 LFDVALSDVAIV

-257 MELEKPPKEAPPVS
+257 MELEKPPKQAPAVS
-271 ETPNLG
+271 EVPTLG
-277 QPVHELAETPLITS
+277 QPVHEAAETPLITS

-328 GEKNIVRETRTPFVP
+328 GEKNVVRETRTPYITP
-343 GKPEGGESS
+343 GRPDSGESV
-352 KVSEFFAYSQLKF
+352 KVSEFFSYSQLKF

-434 SAALEKVRKEFTS
+434 SAALEKVRREFTS

-521 KAEALRKEAEGIR
+521 KAEATRKEAEGIR
-534 DSTMTRADG
+534 DATKTKADG

-548 RKVGEGT
+548 QKVGEGT
-555 AAAYQAQTDVLGPE
+555 AAAYKAQTDILGPE

-581 AGKVTIT
+581 AGNVTIT
-588 PNVLVSGGENSPGGN
+588 PNVLVAGGEGNQGGN
-603 LINAILATWLTRE
+603 LVNAILATWLTKE
-616 APQDPGQKN
+616 TTQKTEQEK

>member
-1 MHESSYSRWKMAFW
+1 MAFL
-15 DSFFLIIAVLVVLW
+15 DSFFIIVAFLVVVW
-29 FFIRGFRLVR
+29 FILRGFTLVR
-39 DDDVGIVTRNM
+39 DDDVGIVTRKM

-73 LMPGLYWRI
+73 LMPALYWRI

-93 TKIKPGTIGIVE
+93 TKIKPGSIGVVE
-105 SVEGRPIPTG
+105 SIEGKPIPTG

-121 VPCNSFQ
+121 VLCNSFQ
-128 DAKAFLDN
+128 DAKAFLNN

-159 RIQEVPATE
+159 KIQEVPAT
-168 VGREQVGVAIALD
+168 VVAREQVGVAIALD
-181 GIPLPSGYNV
+181 GIPLPSGFNV
-191 APEPAGDHKHFQDGQ
+191 APEPTGDHKHFQDGQ

-217 QLETLQPGEYYINPL
+217 QLETLQPGEYYINPR
-232 LFDVAMSDVAIV
+232 LFEVAMSEVAVI

-257 MELEKPPKEAPPVS
+257 KELEKPQHEAPPVS
-271 ETPNLG
+271 ATPTLG
-277 QPVHELAETPLITS
+277 QPLHEPAETPLITS
-291 KSERGILMEPVA
+291 KSERGILVEPIA

-309 NRIAYRVEYVPTSA
+309 NRIAYRAEMVPTSA

-328 GEKNIVRETRTPFVP
+328 AEKNIIRETKPFAI
-343 GKPEGGESS
+343 GSRESVES
-352 KVSEFFAYSQLKF
+352 VKVSEFFTYSQLKF

-385 VNAPYVIARFGTV
+385 ANAPYVIARFGTV

-434 SAALEKVRKEFTS
+434 SAALEKVRKEFIC

-459 IKVDEKLLETQTRK
+459 IKVDEKLLETQTKK

-504 KQVDVITAKL
+504 KQMDVITAKL

-521 KAEALRKEAEGIR
+521 KAEAFRKEAEGIR
-534 DSTMTRADG
+534 DATKTKADG

-548 RKVGEGT
+548 QKVGEGT
-555 AAAYQAQTDVLGPE
+555 AAAYKAQTDVLGPE

-575 LIQEVA
+575 LIQEIA

-588 PNVLVSGGENSPGGN
+588 PNVLVAGGENNQSGN
-603 LINAILATWLTRE
+603 LISAILATWLTKE
-616 APQDPGQKN
+616 TPQKAEQQK